1 MTQSLNN
8 PYRASTKPLRGS
20 SWNEI
25 APQARHLLRFITRRT
40 KRRPYIRSAY
50 FRKDKIFFTYFWKH
64 LGQRSHRQRAKRLRY
79 LPCAI
84 ELIRHSRNE
93 PELKENPNR
102 HGEFLHRFYGVTPDG
117 QTFVVQIKENKKTS
131 RKELMSVFP
140 YT

>member
-50 FRKDKIFFTYFWKH
+50 FRKDKIFLSFFWRH
-64 LGQRSHRQRAKRLRY
+64 LSKKPYPEQLRRLRY

-84 ELIRHSRNE
+84 ELIQKSRHHPTS
-93 PELKENPNR
+93 KQNPNR
-102 HGEFLHRFYGVTPDG
+102 SDEILHRFAGTTPDR
-117 QTFVVQIKENKKTS
+117 QLFMVQVKEYKPTG

-140 YT
+140 YD